1 LQEKLILVV
10 DDEAAI
16 LQVLSALFKSEG
28 YTTRCT
34 QNGAEALEIV
44 AHENIK
50 LCLVDLR
57 MPNMNGMQLC
67 GQIKQIRPD
76 MEIFAL
82 SAYVDAVPQ
91 EELQKK
97 GFSRTFTKPFKVD
110 ELMAACAE
118 IIDGTGTPAPGG
130 TSE

>member
-1 LQEKLILVV
+1 MHEKLILVV

-16 LQVLSALFKSEG
+16 LQVLSTLFKSEG

-34 QNGAEALEIV
+34 KSATEALEIV
-44 AHENIK
+44 AHEDIK
-50 LCLVDLR
+50 LCLLDLR
-57 MPNMNGMQLC
+57 MPNTDGMQLC
-67 GQIKQIRPD
+67 AQIKQIRPD
-76 MEIFAL
+76 IEIFAL

-91 EELQKK
+91 EELQKN
-97 GFSRTFTKPFKVD
+97 GFSRSFLKPFKVD

-118 IIDGTGTPAPGG
+118 IIDGTVTPAPGG